1 VAVQAEKS
9 TNVSVSLLE
18 RRSEIK
24 RIADEKVSL
33 KKAQDQLQETL
44 EREKDEQAE
53 KEQERLAK
61 LGLLEQEQM
70 KLLEKESRMKVK

>member
-1 VAVQAEKS
+1 MAVQAEKS

-61 LGLLEQEQM
+61 LGLLEQE
-70 KLLEKESRMKVK
+70 

>member
-18 RRSEIK
+18 RRNEIQ

-61 LGLLEQEQM
+61 LGLLEQE
-70 KLLEKESRMKVK
+70 

>member
-1 VAVQAEKS
+1 MAVQAEKS

-44 EREKDEQAE
+44 EREKDQQAE

-61 LGLLEQEQM
+61 LGLLEQE
-70 KLLEKESRMKVK
+70 

>member
-1 VAVQAEKS
+1 MAVQAEKS

-18 RRSEIK
+18 RRNEIK

-61 LGLLEQEQM
+61 LGLLEQE
-70 KLLEKESRMKVK
+70 

>member
-1 VAVQAEKS
+1 LKFKKSRPKTYQKLKNRTQLAKKRCLAVAVQAEKS

-44 EREKDEQAE
+44 ER
-53 KEQERLAK
+53 
-61 LGLLEQEQM
+61 
-70 KLLEKESRMKVK
+70 